1 MERID
6 IYRIIEPVGTSWL
19 DVEWETAEVLVGTY
33 DDAYDAQRAG
43 GYHQYSLIQFYDG
56 ETSTWRET

>member
-19 DVEWETAEVLVGTY
+19 DIEWEVAELLVGTY

-43 GYHQYSLIQFYDG
+43 GYHHYSLIEFYDV